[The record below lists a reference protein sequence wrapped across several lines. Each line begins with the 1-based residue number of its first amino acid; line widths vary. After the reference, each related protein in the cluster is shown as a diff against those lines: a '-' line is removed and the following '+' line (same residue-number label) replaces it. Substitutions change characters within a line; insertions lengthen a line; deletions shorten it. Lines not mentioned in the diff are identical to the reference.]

1 MHAMHVM
8 SGGRR
13 AVMIDLARLNHAVVV
28 AREGTYGA
36 AAAAIP
42 LSQSALTRSVQALER
57 EYGIQIFERGRF
69 GARLTEQGAE
79 FIQMAEEVL
88 QRNRADAEALR
99 LLGQA
104 GDRHVRFCMGSV
116 AAALLLPRLLPEL
129 EVLGTRYQIAVESNS
144 NMRSLLR
151 SGQIDFF
158 IGGIR
163 RGSDGFASAHHF
175 VASKVPG
182 GELGLLVREGHP
194 LTQGRDGEPLSS
206 FPVAAG
212 TFIRDLDVEHL
223 FAGHTFHGPVIE
235 MDNYDLLAKLA
246 LVSDFV
252 LIGSTALPA
261 VRPDLGLIMV
271 PGSELQDIAL
281 DWGLVQAAGRDI
293 SPNATRIAQSIL
305 ALMSEVISA
314 GSDPGRTP

>member
-1 MHAMHVM
+1 
-8 SGGRR
+8 
-13 AVMIDLARLNHAVVV
+13 MIDLVRLHHAVVV

-42 LSQSALTRSVQALER
+42 LSQSALTRSVQTLER
-57 EYGIQIFERGRF
+57 DFGIQIFERGRF
-69 GARLTEQGAE
+69 GARLTEKGAE
-79 FIQMAEEVL
+79 FIRMAEEVL
-88 QRNRADAEALR
+88 HRSRADAEALR
-99 LLGQA
+99 LLAQQ
-104 GDRHVRFCMGSV
+104 GDRHVRFCMGSI
-116 AAALLLPRLLPEL
+116 AAALFLPRLLPEL
-129 EVLGTRYQIAVESNS
+129 DVLGARYQIAVESNS

-158 IGGIR
+158 IGGIQ
-163 RGSDGFASAHHF
+163 RGSDGFASAHQF

-182 GELGLLVREGHP
+182 GKLGLLVREGHP
-194 LTQGRDGEPLSS
+194 LTQGHDGEPLSS

-212 TFIRDLDVEHL
+212 TFIRDLDLEHL
-223 FAGHTFHGPVIE
+223 FAGDMFHGPVIE

-271 PGSELQDIAL
+271 PGSGLRDVAL
-281 DWGLVQAAGRDI
+281 DWGLVQAAGRGI
-293 SPNATRIAQSIL
+293 PASATSVAQSIL
-305 ALMSEVISA
+305 ALMSEVTSA
-314 GSDPGRTP
+314 ESNPGRTP